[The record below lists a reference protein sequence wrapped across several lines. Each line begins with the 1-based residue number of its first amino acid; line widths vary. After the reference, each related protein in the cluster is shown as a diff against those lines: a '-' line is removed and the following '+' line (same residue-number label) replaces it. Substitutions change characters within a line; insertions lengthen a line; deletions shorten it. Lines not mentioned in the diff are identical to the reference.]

1 MYRND
6 NRLRE
11 YQVEGVNWLSFC
23 WYNKRNCI
31 LADEMGLGKTVQ
43 SIAFLLEVVKAGVA
57 GPFLIIVP
65 LSTVGN
71 WQREFEN
78 WSDLNAIVYHGSAVS
93 RSMIQEYE
101 LFYHRKKVTG
111 GSVVTLSAASN
122 NLFSS
127 QYRHDVYKFNA
138 LITTFEVL
146 MSDIEFFGKMHWA
159 VAIIDEAHRLKNKKC
174 KLGEGLRYLDLVS
187 ALGFF
192 GTYTHSHTHIR
203 GLFVHV
209 TVNIGFVYLQD
220 QRAGRHLSS

>member
-1 MYRND
+1 
-6 NRLRE
+6 
-11 YQVEGVNWLSFC
+11 
-23 WYNKRNCI
+23 
-31 LADEMGLGKTVQ
+31 MGLGKTVQ
-43 SIAFLLEVVKAGVA
+43 SIAFLLEVLKAGVL

-93 RSMIQEYE
+93 RRMIQEYE
-101 LFYHRKKVTG
+101 LFYHRKKSSGT
-111 GSVVTLSAASN
+111 VVSSSSSIN
-122 NLFSS
+122 NSFNT

-174 KLGEGLRYLDLVS
+174 KLGEGLRYLDFVS
-187 ALGFF
+187 ALVLVFF
-192 GTYTHSHTHIR
+192 WQAFSQARSHIQ
-203 GLFVHV
+203 
-209 TVNIGFVYLQD
+209 N
-220 QRAGRHLSS
+220 RHLIEACSCMLHFIFCVICLYICIRTRIRHIL